1 LRVTKSYDIVDLKG
15 VTQQSITL
23 PFYSSRSAIAGAPAF
38 TARLDPRT
46 GVMNGNTSD
55 VNSMYNGLVLTIRKP
70 MRNGVEVLANYTFS
84 KATDNGQQ
92 SGGNPMTEGQV
103 GIPAIDPF
111 NNKLEKGY
119 SGTDIRNRF
128 SASVIVAP
136 GWGNNAAGAMRL
148 LLGGWSLSST
158 IIAQS
163 GQAYTGMVQG
173 TTAPNAVYNG
183 YAPGSSTLTMFTYIP
198 LDGSMGGAGITS
210 PGANLAGRIAWLAP
224 GSFKLPSLYDVDLRL
239 SKQFAITERY
249 NIELRA
255 EAFNVFNSTLVQ
267 QVSQNAYRYV
277 SPGSSGC
284 PATHANTC
292 MAPVTSFRQY
302 QTTSGN
308 LFGARQLQAGI
319 RFRF

>member
-1 LRVTKSYDIVDLKG
+1 
-15 VTQQSITL
+15 
-23 PFYSSRSAIAGAPAF
+23 
-38 TARLDPRT
+38 
-46 GVMNGNTSD
+46 
-55 VNSMYNGLVLTIRKP
+55 
-70 MRNGVEVLANYTFS
+70 
-84 KATDNGQQ
+84 
-92 SGGNPMTEGQV
+92 MTEGQV
-103 GIPAIDPF
+103 GLPAIDPF
-111 NNKLEKGY
+111 NNSLEKGY

-136 GWGNNAAGAMRL
+136 AWGNSATGAKRL
-148 LLGGWSLSST
+148 LVGNWSLSST

-173 TTAPNAVYNG
+173 VTAPSAVYNG
-183 YAPGSSTLTMFTYIP
+183 YAPGASTPATFTYIP
-198 LDGSMGGAGITS
+198 LDGSMGGAGISS
-210 PGANLAGRIAWLAP
+210 PGANLAGRIAWVAP
-224 GSFKLPSLYDVDLRL
+224 GGFKLPSLYDVDLRL

-249 NIELRA
+249 NIELRG

-267 QVSQNAYRYV
+267 QVSQSAYKYV

-284 PATHANTC
+284 PATHASTC
-292 MAPVTSFRQY
+292 MVPVTSFGQY